1 MQKKYKISE
10 DASKL
15 VQQMDSE
22 QLDEL
27 FQDIKL
33 RRNYLAQLNKRS
45 FRVGDSVKF
54 QGRRNQMLDGIV
66 ERIKQ
71 KYILVNI
78 PTTGQRWNV
87 HPNLLTKGEK

>member
-33 RRNYLAQLNKRS
+33 RRNYLAQINKRS
-45 FRVGDSVKF
+45 FRVGDTVKF
-54 QGRRNQMLDGIV
+54 QGRGHQMLDGIV

-78 PTTGQRWNV
+78 PKTGQRWNV